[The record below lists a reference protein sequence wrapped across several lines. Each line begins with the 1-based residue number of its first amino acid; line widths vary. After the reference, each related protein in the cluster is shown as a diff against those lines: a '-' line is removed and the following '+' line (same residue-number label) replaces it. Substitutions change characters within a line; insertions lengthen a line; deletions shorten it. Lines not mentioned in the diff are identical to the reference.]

1 MTEARI
7 GRVVVAALHE
17 ALAHQ
22 LPLRIEFYETYLRP
36 MGMRAGTIGAAS
48 FTAALSFLR
57 REPGGAYEP
66 VVRQAGALAAEWT
79 FANVPAL
86 RRTLWSRF
94 PLGVRRRRALR
105 LTARLVDGTMRGA
118 RGRTVGA
125 RSSPTLAITGSPFC
139 DLRQHADAPMCGFY
153 TAALRYFFQR
163 LDVPCDVDVVACQ
176 ASGAARCEL
185 AVVPALAPDDLSAH
199 RNQRMLT

>member
-7 GRVVVAALHE
+7 GRVVVASLHE

-48 FTAALSFLR
+48 FQAALSFLR
-57 REPGGAYEP
+57 LEPGAYDS

-79 FANVPAL
+79 FTNVPAL
-86 RRTLWSRF
+86 QRAIWASL
-94 PLGVRRRRALR
+94 PEGVRRRRAVR

-118 RGRTVGA
+118 RGRVGGP

-139 DLRQHADAPMCGFY
+139 DLRRHADEPMCGFY
-153 TAALRYFFQR
+153 AAALQR
-163 LDVPCDVDVVACQ
+163 FLDILRVPSKAETVGCHAGGADACQ
-176 ASGAARCEL
+176 L
-185 AVVPALAPDDLSAH
+185 ATVPAVPAEDAPPH
-199 RNQRMLT
+199 RAERMLT

>member
-7 GRVVVAALHE
+7 GRVVVASLHE

-57 REPGGAYEP
+57 REPDGAYDP
-66 VVRQAGALAAEWT
+66 VVQQAGALAAEWT

-94 PLGVRRRRALR
+94 PLGVRRRWALR

-118 RGRTVGA
+118 RGRILGP
-125 RSSPTLAITGSPFC
+125 RSSPKLAITGSPFC
-139 DLRQHADAPMCGFY
+139 DLRQHADTPMCGFY
-153 TAALRYFFQR
+153 AAAMRYFFET
-163 LDVPCDVDVVACQ
+163 LDVPSGVDVVACH
-176 ASGAARCEL
+176 ASGAAQCEL
-185 AVVPALAPDDLSAH
+185 AVVPALTPAELADRRPE
-199 RNQRMLT
+199 RMLT

>member
-7 GRVVVAALHE
+7 GRVVVASLHE

-57 REPGGAYEP
+57 REPDAYEP

-79 FANVPAL
+79 FANVPML
-86 RRTLWSRF
+86 RKTLWLRL
-94 PLGVRRRRALR
+94 PEGVRRRRALR
-105 LTARLVDGTMRGA
+105 LAARLVDGTMHGA
-118 RGRTVGA
+118 RGRLTGPRRASRLTIV
-125 RSSPTLAITGSPFC
+125 GSPFC
-139 DLRQHADAPMCGFY
+139 DLRQYSATPMCGFY
-153 TAALRYFFQR
+153 AAALNRFLEA
-163 LDVPCDVDVVACQ
+163 LDVP
-176 ASGAARCEL
+176 SGADIVSCHATGAAHCEL
-185 AVVPALAPDDLSAH
+185 AVVASAH
-199 RNQRMLT
+199 TADVSSSQPERMLT